1 MADDYFT
8 KAEKIKQKVRNLD
21 WEKKIK
27 LLEKDFEDK
36 KFSKEEFLDKKRQV
50 YSEVLDQMSEINQE
64 KMKLNKDHSAE
75 PIEDDYLSDEDLEI
89 FQEQLTPFQYMS
101 LTKDY
106 LGEFDSQD
114 IVFSDDFRKFENL
127 ENFVHWECVKKI
139 EKLRIHNNYFSCEF
153 MDKNEL
159 VIKDIA
165 CLNELSKLEELV
177 FDDEGNL
184 GDRIKVDYF
193 SSKQLSNIK
202 QLEIHGLW
210 DLSFLQ
216 NSFSDN
222 HNIYETLEIIK
233 NDLKTLERAVYSG
246 SIEATTSTNEQSNIE
261 LDSNS
266 EDVLTRHLLKLSEVE
281 DQFRQLTNKF
291 EEINFKL
298 DKLSNRLSKIQ
309 ADNQIRFQDIESAI
323 TSGAITTQLSSKPK
337 TDSKSEILPGS
348 SQPQDLGSISYK
360 DTETSET
367 SQQIQ
372 SVNTTA
378 TVLTETF
385 QAEEKILPQELSPK
399 KQYEFATSFLKV
411 GDYSTAERAFREFV
425 LSNSEHE
432 LAGSAQYWYAETF
445 RIRQLYTDAASAY
458 LEGYQKYPKG
468 NKAPINLLKLGVS
481 MVQIGEKDQGCKMIN
496 GVELQYPKANQSVIQ
511 KAKYESKKFECI
523 KEDS

>member
-1 MADDYFT
+1 MRF
-8 KAEKIKQKVRNLD
+8 KFKLILIVLFNL
-21 WEKKIK
+21 
-27 LLEKDFEDK
+27 
-36 KFSKEEFLDKKRQV
+36 
-50 YSEVLDQMSEINQE
+50 
-64 KMKLNKDHSAE
+64 
-75 PIEDDYLSDEDLEI
+75 I
-89 FQEQLTPFQYMS
+89 F
-101 LTKDY
+101 
-106 LGEFDSQD
+106 
-114 IVFSDDFRKFENL
+114 
-127 ENFVHWECVKKI
+127 C
-139 EKLRIHNNYFSCEF
+139 
-153 MDKNEL
+153 
-159 VIKDIA
+159 
-165 CLNELSKLEELV
+165 
-177 FDDEGNL
+177 
-184 GDRIKVDYF
+184 
-193 SSKQLSNIK
+193 
-202 QLEIHGLW
+202 
-210 DLSFLQ
+210 Q

-246 SIEATTSTNEQSNIE
+246 SIEISASTNQQSNID

-281 DQFRQLTNKF
+281 GQFRQLTNKF

-323 TSGAITTQLSSKPK
+323 SSGDNTTQLSSKPK
-337 TDSKSEILPGS
+337 TDTTKSEILPGS
-348 SQPQDLGSISYK
+348 SQPQDLGTISYK

-372 SVNTTA
+372 SVDTTA
-378 TVLTETF
+378 TVVTETF
-385 QAEEKILPQELSPK
+385 QAEEKILPQDLSPE

-468 NKAPINLLKLGVS
+468 TKAPINLLKLGVS

>member
-1 MADDYFT
+1 MKVINKFILLNSLLLFSLGFF
-8 KAEKIKQKVRNLD
+8 KI
-21 WEKKIK
+21 
-27 LLEKDFEDK
+27 
-36 KFSKEEFLDKKRQV
+36 S
-50 YSEVLDQMSEINQE
+50 Y
-64 KMKLNKDHSAE
+64 A
-75 PIEDDYLSDEDLEI
+75 
-89 FQEQLTPFQYMS
+89 
-101 LTKDY
+101 
-106 LGEFDSQD
+106 
-114 IVFSDDFRKFENL
+114 
-127 ENFVHWECVKKI
+127 
-139 EKLRIHNNYFSCEF
+139 
-153 MDKNEL
+153 
-159 VIKDIA
+159 
-165 CLNELSKLEELV
+165 
-177 FDDEGNL
+177 
-184 GDRIKVDYF
+184 
-193 SSKQLSNIK
+193 
-202 QLEIHGLW
+202 
-210 DLSFLQ
+210 
-216 NSFSDN
+216 DN

-246 SIEATTSTNEQSNIE
+246 SVQVKTTLSSENSSTE
-261 LDSNS
+261 LDTSS

-298 DKLSNRLSKIQ
+298 DKLSNRISKIQ
-309 ADNQIRFQDIESAI
+309 SDNQIRFQDIEAVMS
-323 TSGAITTQLSSKPK
+323 SGNDATQLTSKTK
-337 TDSKSEILPGS
+337 TELNEVLPGS

-372 SVNTTA
+372 SVDTTGS
-378 TVLTETF
+378 VVTETF
-385 QAEEKILPQELSPK
+385 QAEEKILPQDLTPE
-399 KQYEFATSFLKV
+399 KQYELATSFLKV

-425 LSNSEHE
+425 LSNSEHK

-496 GVELQYPKANQSVIQ
+496 GVEKQYPKANQSVIQ

>member
-1 MADDYFT
+1 MRFIA
-8 KAEKIKQKVRNLD
+8 
-21 WEKKIK
+21 K
-27 LLEKDFEDK
+27 LTLIIL
-36 KFSKEEFLDKKRQV
+36 FS
-50 YSEVLDQMSEINQE
+50 
-64 KMKLNKDHSAE
+64 LN
-75 PIEDDYLSDEDLEI
+75 
-89 FQEQLTPFQYMS
+89 FF
-101 LTKDY
+101 
-106 LGEFDSQD
+106 
-114 IVFSDDFRKFENL
+114 N
-127 ENFVHWECVKKI
+127 
-139 EKLRIHNNYFSCEF
+139 
-153 MDKNEL
+153 
-159 VIKDIA
+159 
-165 CLNELSKLEELV
+165 
-177 FDDEGNL
+177 
-184 GDRIKVDYF
+184 
-193 SSKQLSNIK
+193 
-202 QLEIHGLW
+202 
-210 DLSFLQ
+210 
-216 NSFSDN
+216 NSFAEN

-246 SIEATTSTNEQSNIE
+246 SIDMNTPSNENTNIE
-261 LDSNS
+261 LDINS

-309 ADNQIRFQDIESAI
+309 ADNQIRFQDIETTISSGEI
-323 TSGAITTQLSSKPK
+323 TKQLTSKPK
-337 TDSKSEILPGS
+337 TESKNEILPGS

-360 DTETSET
+360 DTETSEA

-372 SVNTTA
+372 SVDTTA
-378 TVLTETF
+378 SVVTETF
-385 QAEEKILPQELSPK
+385 QTEEKILPQDLTPK

-425 LSNSEHE
+425 LSNSKHE

-468 NKAPINLLKLGVS
+468 TKAPINLLKLGVS

-496 GVELQYPKANQSVIQ
+496 GVALQYPKANQSVIQ

>member
-1 MADDYFT
+1 MRFT
-8 KAEKIKQKVRNLD
+8 
-21 WEKKIK
+21 
-27 LLEKDFEDK
+27 
-36 KFSKEEFLDKKRQV
+36 
-50 YSEVLDQMSEINQE
+50 
-64 KMKLNKDHSAE
+64 
-75 PIEDDYLSDEDLEI
+75 
-89 FQEQLTPFQYMS
+89 
-101 LTKDY
+101 
-106 LGEFDSQD
+106 
-114 IVFSDDFRKFENL
+114 
-127 ENFVHWECVKKI
+127 
-139 EKLRIHNNYFSCEF
+139 
-153 MDKNEL
+153 
-159 VIKDIA
+159 
-165 CLNELSKLEELV
+165 SKLIILIL
-177 FDDEGNL
+177 F
-184 GDRIKVDYF
+184 Y
-193 SSKQLSNIK
+193 
-202 QLEIHGLW
+202 
-210 DLSFLQ
+210 LSFLQ

-246 SIEATTSTNEQSNIE
+246 SIEVKTSSNEQSNIE
-261 LDSNS
+261 LNSNS

-309 ADNQIRFQDIESAI
+309 ADNQIRFQDIESSI
-323 TSGAITTQLSSKPK
+323 SSGELTTQLSSKPK
-337 TDSKSEILPGS
+337 IDTKSEILPGS

-367 SQQIQ
+367 SQQIE
-372 SVNTTA
+372 SVDTTA
-378 TVLTETF
+378 TVVTETF
-385 QAEEKILPQELSPK
+385 QAEEKILPQDLSPE

-425 LSNSEHE
+425 LSNTEHE

-468 NKAPINLLKLGVS
+468 TKAPINLLKLGVS